1 MKTLEEWM
9 DQNREFLDSVEPGE
23 GHFNRFMEKL
33 AVQNRMLGRRK
44 TVKALM
50 RIAAI
55 FLVICAAG
63 AWIYFYT
70 GQDRRQDRTMI
81 AKAKEIQET
90 EIFYAGQLQA
100 RYDVIRNL
108 RFPDEAQKN
117 KILRD
122 LSQNDDTFSKLQE
135 ELKAD
140 PENEMTVEAMIN
152 YYQTR
157 IDVLNNIIN
166 NLEQV
171 LNNQSETYKY
181 GGSHETFV

>member
-1 MKTLEEWM
+1 MKTIEEWI
-9 DQNREFLDSVEPGE
+9 DQNREFLDSVEPDE
-23 GHFNRFMEKL
+23 GHHSRFMDKL
-33 AVQNRMLGRRK
+33 SSQNRMLGRKRMM
-44 TVKALM
+44 KAMM

-63 AWIYFYT
+63 VWIYFYS
-70 GQDRRQDRTMI
+70 GQNRLQDRTML
-81 AKAKEIQET
+81 AKAKEIKET
-90 EIFYAGQLQA
+90 EIFYSGQLQA
-100 RYDVIRNL
+100 RYDIIRNL
-108 RFPDEAQKN
+108 RFPDETQKT

-122 LSQNDDTFSKLQE
+122 LSQNDDTFNKLQE

-166 NLEQV
+166 NLEQI